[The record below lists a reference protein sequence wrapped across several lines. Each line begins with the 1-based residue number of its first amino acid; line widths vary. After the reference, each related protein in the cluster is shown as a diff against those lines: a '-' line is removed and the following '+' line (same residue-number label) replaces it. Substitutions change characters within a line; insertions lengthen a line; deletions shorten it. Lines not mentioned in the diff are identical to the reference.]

1 MNLFSAN
8 AESSA
13 ADRFRSRPW
22 LEPGAIALTMVL
34 ALLSLIV
41 LCPIYL
47 LLVAGLQVDGSSAAA
62 GYSLASWRAAFS
74 EPGITKA
81 FLNTLIVTALV
92 QGISIPIAIVIAWVI
107 ARTDMPGAGVAEL
120 LFWVTFFIPT
130 LAVTSGW
137 ILVGDPKFGLANQ
150 LLLGTGLFDAAPFSV
165 YSLGGIVFTH
175 LTSLSISTKVMMIA
189 PAFRNLDA
197 NLEEAA
203 RMSGA
208 GALSTLFR
216 IVVPASF
223 PMVCVAS
230 LMSLIRSFESF
241 EVELVLG
248 TPFRFSVYSTKIY
261 SLIHQTPVNYAG
273 ATALSMLILAA
284 ILPLVILQ
292 HWISHRRQYTTLTG
306 RFKPTLFALGN
317 WRWPVAIAVFLV
329 AAFATIL
336 PLTFLLMGSV
346 MNLYGHFEIERVWSL
361 RHWGVVLGDPGF
373 LRSLK
378 NTLAL
383 GFGTMTVAVVVYGL
397 IAYVIARTQY
407 FLRWAIDLVTW
418 LPFMI
423 PGIVLSLGYMFF
435 SLHSAFT
442 QLLYG
447 SRVLLVLILAL
458 TVMTF
463 SVQMLKSTLLQ
474 LGADLE
480 EAGRVNGGSFWF
492 TLRRIV
498 MPLMFPATAVV
509 AVMVFGSVSRQVGSI
524 VLVTTGETEPLS
536 LLQLGYLM
544 AEDYSAASVVG
555 SLLVAMGVVLALLV
569 RKTGRHLSAH
579 QA

>member
-8 AESSA
+8 AASSA

-62 GYSLASWRAAFS
+62 GYSFASWRAAFS
-74 EPGITKA
+74 EPGIAKA

-92 QGISIPIAIVIAWVI
+92 QGISIPIAILIAWVI
-107 ARTDMPGAGVAEL
+107 ARTDMPGAGFAEL

-175 LTSLSISTKVMMIA
+175 LTSLSISTKVMMMA

-216 IVVPASF
+216 IVVPASA

-261 SLIHQTPVNYAG
+261 SLIHQTPVNYSG

-284 ILPLVILQ
+284 ILPLVIFQ
-292 HWISHRRQYTTLTG
+292 HWISHRRHYTTLTG
-306 RFKPTLFALGN
+306 RFKPTLFALGK
-317 WRWPVAIAVFLV
+317 WRWPIAIAVFLV

-383 GFGTMTVAVVVYGL
+383 GFGTMAVAVVVYGL

-407 FLRWAIDLVTW
+407 FLGWAFDLVTW

-435 SLHSAFT
+435 SLHTAFT
-442 QLLYG
+442 QFLYG

-524 VLVTTGETEPLS
+524 VLVTTGDTEPLS

-569 RKTGRHLSAH
+569 RKTGRQFSAH